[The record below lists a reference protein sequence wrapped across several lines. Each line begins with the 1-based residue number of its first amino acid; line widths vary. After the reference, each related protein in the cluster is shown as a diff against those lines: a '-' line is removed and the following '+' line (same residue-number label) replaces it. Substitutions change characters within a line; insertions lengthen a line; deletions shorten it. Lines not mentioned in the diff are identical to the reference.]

1 MMPALQ
7 LNSPHILMKGL
18 SWDLKQVV
26 VPVAGGL
33 GRLLRLPPLLL
44 PLLATL
50 LHLLQQLCSLN

>member
-7 LNSPHILMKGL
+7 LNSPHILM
-18 SWDLKQVV
+18 SWDLKQAV